1 MQVHAVNVDWSSY
14 QDRLRTVRTR
24 VFIEEQSVPK
34 ALEWD
39 GLDEDAHHFIALNE
53 AGQPLGTAR
62 LLNSGQIGR
71 MAVLKDQ
78 RGRGIGRALL
88 EAALHHAASSGMS
101 RVFLHAQVHAQEF
114 YRKAGFLLT
123 GTAMIEA
130 GIPHVEMAMMLPIPF
145 NASADTHALPTV
157 NPGNPPADVSANAV
171 IPFDSEFECRA
182 AVAALIESAR
192 RTVIILSATLDPGVF
207 AAPQTLSAISAL
219 ARRSRSAHVRIL
231 VEDTKAIASDNHPL
245 LQLAQRLPSKVAM
258 RRLPTDASPPRTS
271 FVVVDE
277 IGIWIQ
283 PDKSVYVGWSN
294 PNDRVEARRLVDQF
308 VWLYE
313 RSSDDPELRLLS
325 L

>member
-1 MQVHAVNVDWSSY
+1 MQVHAVNVDWSTY
-14 QDRLRTVRTR
+14 QDRLRAVRTR
-24 VFIEEQSVPK
+24 VFIEEQGVPT
-34 ALEWD
+34 AIEWD

-88 EAALHHAASSGMS
+88 EAAVHHAADSGMS

-123 GTAMIEA
+123 GTAMVEA

-145 NASADTHALPTV
+145 NASTAAHAHPAI
-157 NPGNPPADVSANAV
+157 NPGNPPSEVPAKAIV
-171 IPFDSEFECRA
+171 PFDSELECRT
-182 AVAALIESAR
+182 AVAELIESAR

-207 AAPQTLSAISAL
+207 AAEQILSAISAL

-245 LQLAQRLPSKVAM
+245 LQLARRLPSKVAM
-258 RRLPTDASPPRTS
+258 RRLPNDPSPPRTS
-271 FVVVDE
+271 FVVVD
-277 IGIWIQ
+277 GIAIWVQ
-283 PDKSVYVGWSN
+283 PDKDVYVGWWN
-294 PNDRVEARRLVDQF
+294 LNDRVEARRLADQF

>member
-1 MQVHAVNVDWSSY
+1 MQVHAVNVDWSTH
-14 QDRLRTVRTR
+14 QDKLRTVRTR
-24 VFIEEQSVPK
+24 VFIEEQGVPK
-34 ALEWD
+34 AIEWD
-39 GLDEDAHHFIALNE
+39 GLDDKADHFIALNE

-62 LLNSGQIGR
+62 LLNTGQIGR
-71 MAVLKDQ
+71 MAVLKNQ

-88 EAALHHAASSGMS
+88 NAAIQHAESSGMP

-123 GTAMIEA
+123 GTEMIEA

-145 NASADTHALPTV
+145 NASADTRALPMV
-157 NPGNPPADVSANAV
+157 NPENAPTDAPANAIV
-171 IPFDSEFECRA
+171 AFESELQGRT

-192 RTVIILSATLDPGVF
+192 RTVIILSARLDPGVF
-207 AAPQTLSAISAL
+207 AAAPTLGAISRL

-231 VEDTKAIASDNHPL
+231 VEDTKAIASNNHPL
-245 LQLAQRLPSKVAM
+245 LQLTRRLPSKVAM
-258 RRLPTDASPPRTS
+258 RRFPNDTTPQRTC

-277 IGIWIQ
+277 MAIWVQ
-283 PDKSVYVGWSN
+283 PDQDVYVGWWN
-294 PNDRVEARRLVDQF
+294 LNDRVEARRLADQF
-308 VWLYE
+308 AWLYE